1 MSEQFEDHRAHL
13 RAVAYRMLGS
23 LHEAEDAVQETW
35 LRFERADVGE
45 VTNVRGWLT
54 RVVSNVCLDMLRS
67 RKSRGEEP
75 LPEEIDEQLS
85 ADVVEYADG
94 VGPALL
100 VVLNTLDPAER
111 LAFVLHDIFDLPFE
125 EIATIVGRSE
135 VAARQLASR
144 ARRRVQGASP
154 IADPDRTRQRASQR
168 RIVDA
173 FLAASRNGDF
183 AGLLA
188 VLDPNVVLRADAAA
202 VQMGATAEVLGAN
215 AVATTFSKRAQ
226 GAVPAMIGGVP
237 GLLWSMNGEPRVAF
251 AFTFENGAIT
261 GIELIADRERLGEVV
276 Q

>member
-1 MSEQFEDHRAHL
+1 MSEQFENHRAHL

-35 LRFERADVGE
+35 LRFERADVDE

-75 LPEEIDEQLS
+75 LPEEMDERLS
-85 ADVVEYADG
+85 GEVVEYADG

-100 VVLNTLDPAER
+100 VVLETLDPAER
-111 LAFVLHDIFDLPFE
+111 LAFVLHDVFDVPFE

-135 VAARQLASR
+135 MATRQLASR

-154 IADPDRTRQRASQR
+154 VADADRMRQRE
-168 RIVDA
+168 IVDA

-188 VLDPNVVLRADAAA
+188 VLDPNVALRADVAA

-226 GAVPAMIGGVP
+226 GAVPAMIDSVP

-251 AFTFENGAIT
+251 AFTFENGTIT
-261 GIELIADRERLGEVV
+261 GIELIADRERLREVV